1 MFEYMSE
8 GIEKLR
14 YIYCFRII
22 CEKLGECTPGIVV
35 LRDGRPACQPGSLL
49 V

>member
-1 MFEYMSE
+1 MFDYMSE
-8 GIEKLR
+8 GFEKKNN
-14 YIYCFRII
+14 YCFHII
-22 CEKLGECTPGIVV
+22 CERLSECTPGILV